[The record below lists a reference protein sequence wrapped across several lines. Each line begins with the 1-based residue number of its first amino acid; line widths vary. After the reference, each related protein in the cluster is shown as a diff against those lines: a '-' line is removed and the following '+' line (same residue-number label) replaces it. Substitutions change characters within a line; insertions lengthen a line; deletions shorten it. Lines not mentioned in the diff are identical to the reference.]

1 MISDKAYIDPKAK
14 IGNNVTV
21 MPFAYIEGDV
31 EIGDDCVI
39 YPFTSIM
46 NGTRMGKNNKVH
58 QGTVISAIPQDFNY
72 KGGKT
77 ITVIGDNNIFRENVT
92 VARSSFEAPSLS
104 EKAGG
109 ESPATRI
116 CDNNFF
122 MEGVHICHDVHIGY
136 DNVLGY
142 GCKVAGRVVIED
154 DVILSTNVVVNAL
167 ARIGRDSM
175 VGANA
180 FVTKDVPPYIIAT
193 GNPIEYSGAN
203 KQIMERLGK
212 DEKVIS
218 HIANAYRLVFNGQND
233 ILDVCRQIEQ
243 QIPDGKEIRNIVKF
257 LRDSEVG
264 LITKM

>member
-14 IGNNVTV
+14 IGHNVTV

-31 EIGDDCVI
+31 EIDDDCVI

-58 QGTVISAIPQDFNY
+58 QGSVISAIPQDFKY
-72 KGGKT
+72 HGGNTLT
-77 ITVIGDNNIFRENVT
+77 IIGNNNIIRENVT
-92 VARSSFEAPSLS
+92 IARSSGIDGLT
-104 EKAGG
+104 
-109 ESPATRI
+109 ATRI
-116 CDNNFF
+116 ADNNFF
-122 MEGVHICHDVHIGY
+122 MEGVHVCHDVQVGY
-136 DNVLGY
+136 DNVIGY
-142 GCKVAGRVVIED
+142 GCKIAGKVIIED
-154 DVILSTNVVVNAL
+154 DVILSTNVVINAF

-180 FVTKDVPPYIIAT
+180 FVTKDVPPYIIAIN
-193 GNPIEYSGAN
+193 NPIEYAGVNSHT
-203 KQIMERLGK
+203 MERLGK
-212 DEKVIS
+212 DEKVIA

-257 LRDSEVG
+257 LRDSQLG
-264 LITKM
+264 LITKI

>member
-14 IGNNVTV
+14 IGHNVTV

-31 EIGDDCVI
+31 EIDDDCVI

-58 QGTVISAIPQDFNY
+58 QGSVISAIPQDFKY
-72 KGGKT
+72 HGGNTLT
-77 ITVIGDNNIFRENVT
+77 IIGNNNIIRENVT
-92 VARSSFEAPSLS
+92 IARSSGIDGLT
-104 EKAGG
+104 
-109 ESPATRI
+109 ATRI
-116 CDNNFF
+116 ADNNFF
-122 MEGVHICHDVHIGY
+122 MEGVHVCHDVQVGY
-136 DNVLGY
+136 DNVIGY
-142 GCKVAGRVVIED
+142 GCKIAGKVIIED
-154 DVILSTNVVVNAL
+154 DVILSTNVVINAF

-180 FVTKDVPPYIIAT
+180 FVTKDVPPYIIAIN
-193 GNPIEYSGAN
+193 NPIEYAGAN
-203 KQIMERLGK
+203 THTMERLGK
-212 DEKVIS
+212 DEKVIA

-257 LRDSEVG
+257 LRDSQLG
-264 LITKM
+264 LITKL

>member
-14 IGNNVTV
+14 IGHNVTV

-31 EIGDDCVI
+31 EIDDDCVI

-58 QGTVISAIPQDFNY
+58 QGSVISAIPQDFKY
-72 KGGKT
+72 HGGNTLT
-77 ITVIGDNNIFRENVT
+77 IIGNNNIIRENVT
-92 VARSSFEAPSLS
+92 IARSSGIDGLT
-104 EKAGG
+104 
-109 ESPATRI
+109 ATRI
-116 CDNNFF
+116 ADNNFF
-122 MEGVHICHDVHIGY
+122 MEGVHVCHDVQVGY
-136 DNVLGY
+136 DNVIGY
-142 GCKVAGRVVIED
+142 GCKIAGKVIIED
-154 DVILSTNVVVNAL
+154 DVILSTNVVINAF

-180 FVTKDVPPYIIAT
+180 FVTKDVPPYIIAIN
-193 GNPIEYSGAN
+193 NPIEYAGVNSHT
-203 KQIMERLGK
+203 MERLGK
-212 DEKVIS
+212 DEKVIA

-257 LRDSEVG
+257 LRESKLG
-264 LITKM
+264 LITKL

>member
-58 QGTVISAIPQDFNY
+58 QGSVISAIPQDFKY
-72 KGGKT
+72 QGGNTLT
-77 ITVIGDNNIFRENVT
+77 IIGNNNIIRENVT
-92 VARSSFEAPSLS
+92 IARSSGLD
-104 EKAGG
+104 GLT
-109 ESPATRI
+109 ATRI
-116 CDNNFF
+116 ADNNFF
-122 MEGVHICHDVHIGY
+122 MEGVHICHDVQVGY
-136 DNVLGY
+136 DNVIGY
-142 GCKVAGRVVIED
+142 GCKIAGKVVIED
-154 DVILSTNVVVNAL
+154 DVILSTNVVVNAF
-167 ARIGRDSM
+167 ARIGRDAM

-180 FVTKDVPPYIIAT
+180 FVTKDVPPYIIAIN
-193 GNPIEYSGAN
+193 NPIEYAGAN
-203 KQIMERLGK
+203 AHTMERLGK
-212 DEKVIS
+212 DEKVIA

>member
-31 EIGDDCVI
+31 EIGDGCVI

-58 QGTVISAIPQDFNY
+58 QGAVISAIPQDFNY
-72 KGGKT
+72 TGGKT
-77 ITVIGDNNIFRENVT
+77 LTVIGNDNIFRENVI
-92 VARSSFEAPSLS
+92 VARSSS
-104 EKAGG
+104 EG
-109 ESPATRI
+109 EGNATSIADR
-116 CDNNFF
+116 NFF
-122 MEGVHICHDVHIGY
+122 MEGVHLCHDVHIGY
-136 DNVLGY
+136 DNVIGY
-142 GCKVAGRVVIED
+142 GCKIAGKVLIED

-167 ARIGRDSM
+167 VRIGRDAM

-180 FVTKDVPPYIIAT
+180 FVPKDVPPYIIAT
-193 GNPIEYSGAN
+193 NNPIEFSGAN
-203 KQIMERLGK
+203 KHTMTRLGK
-212 DEKVIS
+212 DDKVIA
-218 HIANAYRLVFNGQND
+218 HIANAYRLVFNGQTD

-257 LRDSEVG
+257 LRESQLG

>member
-14 IGNNVTV
+14 LGKNVTV

-58 QGTVISAIPQDFNY
+58 QGSVISAIPQDFKY
-72 KGGKT
+72 HGGNTLT
-77 ITVIGDNNIFRENVT
+77 IIGDNNIIRENVT
-92 VARSSFEAPSLS
+92 IARSSVEATSA
-104 EKAGG
+104 ED
-109 ESPATRI
+109 ESPATRVA
-116 CDNNFF
+116 DNNFF
-122 MEGVHICHDVHIGY
+122 MEGVHICHDVHVGY
-136 DNVLGY
+136 DNVIGY
-142 GCKVAGRVVIED
+142 GCKIAGKVVIED
-154 DVILSTNVVVNAL
+154 DVILSTNVVVNAF
-167 ARIGRDSM
+167 ARIGRDAM

-180 FVTKDVPPYIIAT
+180 FVTKDVPPYIIAIN
-193 GNPIEYSGAN
+193 NPIEYAGAN
-203 KQIMERLGK
+203 THTMERLGK
-212 DEKVIS
+212 DEKVIA

-257 LRDSEVG
+257 LRESEVG

>member
-14 IGNNVTV
+14 IGHNVTV

-31 EIGDDCVI
+31 EIDDDCVI

-58 QGTVISAIPQDFNY
+58 QGSVISAIPQDFKY
-72 KGGKT
+72 HGGNTLT
-77 ITVIGDNNIFRENVT
+77 IIGNNNIIRENVT
-92 VARSSFEAPSLS
+92 IARSSGIDGLT
-104 EKAGG
+104 
-109 ESPATRI
+109 ATRI
-116 CDNNFF
+116 ADNNFF
-122 MEGVHICHDVHIGY
+122 MEGVHVCHDVQVGY
-136 DNVLGY
+136 DNVIGY
-142 GCKVAGRVVIED
+142 GCKIAGKVIIED
-154 DVILSTNVVVNAL
+154 DVILSTNVVINAF

-180 FVTKDVPPYIIAT
+180 FVTKDVPPYIIAIN
-193 GNPIEYSGAN
+193 NPIEYAGVNSHT
-203 KQIMERLGK
+203 MERLGK
-212 DEKVIS
+212 DEKVIA

-257 LRDSEVG
+257 LRDSQLG
-264 LITKM
+264 LITKL

>member
-14 IGNNVTV
+14 IGKDVTV

-31 EIGDDCVI
+31 EIGDGCVI

-58 QGTVISAIPQDFNY
+58 QGAVISAIPQDFKY
-72 KGGKT
+72 HGGNTLT
-77 ITVIGDNNIFRENVT
+77 IIGNNNIIRENVT
-92 VARSSFEAPSLS
+92 IARSSGIDGLT
-104 EKAGG
+104 
-109 ESPATRI
+109 ATRI
-116 CDNNFF
+116 ADNNFF
-122 MEGVHICHDVHIGY
+122 MEGVHVCHDVQVGY
-136 DNVLGY
+136 DNVIGY
-142 GCKVAGRVVIED
+142 GCKIAGKVIIED
-154 DVILSTNVVVNAL
+154 DVILSTNVVINAF

-180 FVTKDVPPYIIAT
+180 FVTKDVPPYIIAIN
-193 GNPIEYSGAN
+193 NPIEYAGVNSHT
-203 KQIMERLGK
+203 MERLGK
-212 DEKVIS
+212 DEKVIA

-257 LRDSEVG
+257 LRDSQLG
-264 LITKM
+264 LITKI

>member
-58 QGTVISAIPQDFNY
+58 QGSVISAIPQDFKY
-72 KGGKT
+72 QGGNTLT
-77 ITVIGDNNIFRENVT
+77 IIGNNNIIRENVT
-92 VARSSFEAPSLS
+92 IARSSGLD
-104 EKAGG
+104 GLT
-109 ESPATRI
+109 ATRI
-116 CDNNFF
+116 ADNNFF
-122 MEGVHICHDVHIGY
+122 MEGVHICHDVQVGY
-136 DNVLGY
+136 DNVIGY
-142 GCKVAGRVVIED
+142 GCKIAGKVVIED
-154 DVILSTNVVVNAL
+154 DVILSTNVVVNAF
-167 ARIGRDSM
+167 ARIGRDAM

-180 FVTKDVPPYIIAT
+180 FVTKDVPPYIIAIN
-193 GNPIEYSGAN
+193 NPIEYAGAN
-203 KQIMERLGK
+203 AHTMERLGN
-212 DEKVIS
+212 DEKVIA

-257 LRDSEVG
+257 LRESEVG

>member
-14 IGNNVTV
+14 IGHNVTV

-31 EIGDDCVI
+31 EIDDDCVI

-58 QGTVISAIPQDFNY
+58 QGSVISAIPQVFKY
-72 KGGKT
+72 HGGNTLT
-77 ITVIGDNNIFRENVT
+77 IIGNNNIIRENVT
-92 VARSSFEAPSLS
+92 IARSSGIDGLT
-104 EKAGG
+104 
-109 ESPATRI
+109 ATRI
-116 CDNNFF
+116 ADNNFF
-122 MEGVHICHDVHIGY
+122 MEGVHVCHDVQVGY
-136 DNVLGY
+136 DNVIGY
-142 GCKVAGRVVIED
+142 GCKIAGKVIIED
-154 DVILSTNVVVNAL
+154 DVILSTNVVINAF

-180 FVTKDVPPYIIAT
+180 FVTKDVPPYIIAIN
-193 GNPIEYSGAN
+193 NPIEYAGVNSHT
-203 KQIMERLGK
+203 MERLGK
-212 DEKVIS
+212 DEKVIA

-257 LRDSEVG
+257 LRDSQLG
-264 LITKM
+264 LITKI